1 MLNYPSVLK
10 YVLVLLCF
18 IAIGLPEFVFSQRIQ
33 RFDMRSKIDG
43 KGKLERVFD
52 YRVRNGDTLVS
63 GAYESALFKFS
74 QDGESNVSR
83 FLLNFSELGVLEG
96 DYYLETTDFSLDDGF
111 PSYRDFKVLQPI
123 EGKAIFA
130 NGKFKQGTRNGN
142 WRIFQVEI
150 DDRAIDT
157 VSGAYVGFDANG
169 EWNGAFK
176 YTSKSRSESLN
187 GQFKRGMVDGTWIM
201 RMNNETF
208 QVSFEDG
215 VMVNFKTNTFSRDV
229 EYDKE
234 GEFQSYEMTTVFND
248 YLRQQVASDKH
259 ADSIASAFLDIFC
272 NSLAGFIPTKLLL
285 PPNGSTFLFTMPL
298 VRLPL
303 YAVLENDLKLVA
315 AHNVKVTN
323 RLRELDSLSKAPEIV
338 LACHNNVDVAKS
350 VAAFEL
356 INQRLLVMNEFL
368 NAANSAIGQ
377 HFNWNKEVVHI
388 YNELKAYRTATY
400 SCDGTAYTYS
410 LGDVTYDASK
420 SSLMNMMDH
429 ISYLDSLFNENVA
442 VIDEQLVDYQFGER
456 VKNKQRDFTS
466 LLKHLDSLLIST
478 EVSNDVYLLGF
489 KNFRGLLLDRFSN
502 AISDD
507 DLGGAKDLISQLKRL
522 SELLEATS
530 DWQRLDTYI
539 GSKYRY
545 MYLDPNTFVER
556 EEFLYDRI
564 YKSYRDKLMPYVFSQ
579 LMFDFNTIDEFE
591 KSFENISI
599 VQQRVIG
606 VLDEDPRTLNRKIK
620 PRDNAEKVIEKMDL
634 ILN

>member
-1 MLNYPSVLK
+1 
-10 YVLVLLCF
+10 
-18 IAIGLPEFVFSQRIQ
+18 
-33 RFDMRSKIDG
+33 
-43 KGKLERVFD
+43 
-52 YRVRNGDTLVS
+52 
-63 GAYESALFKFS
+63 
-74 QDGESNVSR
+74 
-83 FLLNFSELGVLEG
+83 
-96 DYYLETTDFSLDDGF
+96 
-111 PSYRDFKVLQPI
+111 
-123 EGKAIFA
+123 
-130 NGKFKQGTRNGN
+130 
-142 WRIFQVEI
+142 
-150 DDRAIDT
+150 
-157 VSGAYVGFDANG
+157 
-169 EWNGAFK
+169 
-176 YTSKSRSESLN
+176 
-187 GQFKRGMVDGTWIM
+187 
-201 RMNNETF
+201 
-208 QVSFEDG
+208 
-215 VMVNFKTNTFSRDV
+215 
-229 EYDKE
+229 
-234 GEFQSYEMTTVFND
+234 
-248 YLRQQVASDKH
+248 
-259 ADSIASAFLDIFC
+259 
-272 NSLAGFIPTKLLL
+272 
-285 PPNGSTFLFTMPL
+285 
-298 VRLPL
+298 
-303 YAVLENDLKLVA
+303 
-315 AHNVKVTN
+315 
-323 RLRELDSLSKAPEIV
+323 
-338 LACHNNVDVAKS
+338 
-350 VAAFEL
+350 
-356 INQRLLVMNEFL
+356 
-368 NAANSAIGQ
+368 
-377 HFNWNKEVVHI
+377 
-388 YNELKAYRTATY
+388 
-400 SCDGTAYTYS
+400 
-410 LGDVTYDASK
+410 
-420 SSLMNMMDH
+420 MMDH

-606 VLDEDPRTLNRKIK
+606 VLDEDSRTLNRKIK